1 MSEEVPFPNEMIAKL
16 VKAGYLRPEHQHD
29 ADAITSA
36 IANMKQ
42 ALRSDGGIDNQGP
55 ARSD

>member
-1 MSEEVPFPNEMIAKL
+1 MSEVVPFPNEMIAKL
-16 VKAGYLRPEHQHD
+16 VKAGYLRPEHRHD

-42 ALRSDGGIDNQGP
+42 ALRSDGGDDSGP
-55 ARSD
+55 AAA